1 LACEKGYLTL
11 TSQQPFFSVV
21 LGNYNY
27 AHYLGEAIESVL
39 SQSYPHFELV
49 IVDDGST
56 DDSREVINRYAHAH
70 RDKIRPIF
78 TQNRGQASAMSV
90 GVLNARGDFVCFID
104 SDDRFCANK
113 LATIADYV
121 ARYPTIDGIVHR
133 ARIFGDHRV
142 HEGLYEASETWPSAR
157 LPRQPHRVSNRLAI
171 DDYHIFF
178 TISSCMIFNRDMAA
192 RIARFRSDLW
202 TYKHYGDVY
211 FSRLAYVLGTIL
223 AIPDLLTEYRLHG
236 AAIHLNSPSVRSK
249 GKPLNMQR
257 LIEEHYAYVN
267 EFLRHEGC
275 PELQLRHNLKWL
287 TLATQNDVLPYATF
301 IRAAWHTTPALKTK
315 LKYVFLGSK
324 TQLVKRVPWLR
335 FVGFARFR
343 IWLTLRGRTFDSAL
357 V

>member
-1 LACEKGYLTL
+1 MCVR
-11 TSQQPFFSVV
+11 QPFFSVV

-142 HEGLYEASETWPSAR
+142 HEGLYDASETWPPVQLSHA
-157 LPRQPHRVSNRLAI
+157 PHPVSNRLAI

-178 TISSCMIFNRDMAA
+178 TISSGIILKRDMAA

-211 FSRLAYVLGTIL
+211 FSRPAYVQGNIL
-223 AIPDLLTEYRLHG
+223 AISDLLAEYRLHG
-236 AAIHLNSPSVRSK
+236 AAIHLQSPTVQNK
-249 GKPLNMQR
+249 YDTLKKQHF
-257 LIEEHYAYVN
+257 IEEHYAYVN

-275 PELQLRHNLKWL
+275 AEIRLEHNLKWL
-287 TLATQNDVLPYATF
+287 TLATQNDALPYATF

-315 LKYVFLGSK
+315 LKYVFVTSK
-324 TQLVKRVPWLR
+324 AQLVKRVPWLR

-343 IWLTLRGRTFDSAL
+343 IWLTLRGQTFDSAL